1 MSDITLINDS
11 EQSSLVTNGLARN
24 GELYLKKAGST
35 NAGSVIVYDNG
46 SWSTFANEA
55 PPPYSNQYSIAFDG
69 TNDYV
74 NAGSVDSALSS
85 TAFTYSAWFK
95 LDPSLA
101 DLQCV
106 LAQDTGWSGDNSNT
120 TRGFFF
126 LYDNRSS
133 ASNSLSAGLYGGGV
147 KQYKDLR
154 YNNLDTADSNWHHF
168 VMVSNVASD
177 SYQAYLDGNAITPS
191 YSPVNGSGGAPSS
204 LYQNNLDLYIGGRE
218 SGGRNFK
225 GNIDEIALFNSLLSS
240 SDVTAIYNSGVPADL
255 TSYSPV
261 AWWRMGENDSGTGT
275 TVTDQGSGGNDA
287 TLTNGPTFSTSVPS

>member
-11 EQSSLVTNGLARN
+11 EQSSLVTNGLAKN

-55 PPPYSNQYSIAFDG
+55 LPPYSNQYSIAFDG

-85 TAFTYSAWFK
+85 TAFTCSVWFK
-95 LDPSLA
+95 LDTSLA
-101 DLQCV
+101 NFQSV
-106 LAQDTGWSGDNSNT
+106 LSQDTGWSGDNSNT

-126 LYDNRSS
+126 LFDNRSS
-133 ASNSLSAGLYGGGV
+133 VSNRMTFNLYGSGV
-147 KQYKDLR
+147 RRYKDLR
-154 YNNLDTADSNWHHF
+154 YNNLDTADTNWHHF

-177 SYQAYLDGNAITPS
+177 SYQAYLDGSAITPS
-191 YSPVNGSGGAPSS
+191 YDQNGSNGAPSS
-204 LYQNNLDLYIGGRE
+204 LYQNNLDLYIGARQAG
-218 SGGRNFK
+218 SRNFK
-225 GNIDEIALFNSLLSS
+225 GNLDEVALFNSLLSS
-240 SDVTAIYNSGVPADL
+240 SDVTAIYNSGVPTDL

-261 AWWRMGENDSGTGT
+261 AWWRMGDDDSGTGT

-287 TLTNGPTFSTSVPS
+287 TLTNGPAFSTTVPS